1 MLVKTGIERLDEL
14 MKGGIPATTN
24 TLLYS
29 PPFIGKENILDK
41 FALSGLEAGE
51 PIIFVL
57 TDKSFSEMR
66 KEMEALDKKFPEY
79 ENEGRVK
86 YIDVYSKGV
95 EFDEAG
101 GENVIFVDSPIN
113 REKITA
119 SIIATEREFAKK
131 YGRHRLVFDS
141 TSTLIVYSDAKAVF
155 RFLQV
160 VSGTCKRLGATS
172 IFSMTRGMHEEIEV
186 QTIKHLMDGVIE
198 MREEG
203 SRMQLRVQGC
213 GEVVS
218 RNWID
223 YLLEKDEIKLT
234 GAFRM
239 SRVA

>member
-14 MKGGIPATTN
+14 LKGGIPATTN
-24 TLLYS
+24 TLLYA
-29 PPFIGKENILDK
+29 PPFIGKDTILK
-41 FALSGLEAGE
+41 HFVLSGLEEGE

-66 KEMEALDKKFPEY
+66 EEMKNMDKKFVDY
-79 ENEGRVK
+79 ENEGKVK

-95 EFDEAG
+95 ELQEEG
-101 GENVIFVDSPIN
+101 QNVIFVDSPIN
-113 REKITA
+113 RERITA
-119 SIIATEREFAKK
+119 SIISTEREFAKK
-131 YGRHRLVFDS
+131 YERHRLVLDS
-141 TSTLIVYSDAKAVF
+141 LSTLIVYSDAKAVF

-203 SRMQLRVQGC
+203 SRMQIRVQGC

>member
-14 MKGGIPATTN
+14 LKGGIPAKTN
-24 TLLYS
+24 TLVYA
-29 PPFIGKENILDK
+29 PPFIGKETILK
-41 FALSGLEAGE
+41 HFVLSGLEEGE

-66 KEMEALDKKFPEY
+66 EEMKNMDKKFVDY
-79 ENEGRVK
+79 ENEGKVK

-95 EFDEAG
+95 ELHEEG
-101 GENVIFVDSPIN
+101 QNVIFVDSPIN
-113 REKITA
+113 REMITA
-119 SIIATEREFAKK
+119 AIISTEREFAEK
-131 YGRHRLVFDS
+131 YGGHRLVLDS
-141 TSTLIVYSDAKAVF
+141 LSTLIVYSDAKAVF

-172 IFSMTRGMHEEIEV
+172 MFSMTRGMHEEIEV

-203 SRMQLRVQGC
+203 SRMQIRVQGC